1 MTSECLKT
9 VPDHWHL
16 FEVICNE
23 ICRREIRPGDLLG
36 TSNELAKQT
45 RGQTRHRQKHACAT
59 A

>member
-9 VPDHWHL
+9 VPEHWHL

-36 TSNELAKQT
+36 TSNEKQSKISV
-45 RGQTRHRQKHACAT
+45 RNGSSGHQF
-59 A
+59 